1 MSDLN
6 TKYENLKAEVEKHS
20 HLYYVK
26 NEPIISDREFD
37 SLFDELLQFEKEHPE
52 FVSEDSPTKR
62 VGGEPIEGF
71 TTVEHSQ
78 PMLSLQNTYTREE
91 VEEFDARVRKGL
103 ENVKFSY
110 TAELKF
116 DGVALSLVYENGK
129 LSRAV
134 TRGDGFKGDDVT
146 SNAVTIRSIPLSVS
160 GDLKNF
166 EVRGEVYMTNPQFE
180 KINKERAENG
190 DKLYA
195 NPRNTTAG
203 SLKLLDSRVTA
214 SRNLQIYCY
223 SLFVDGSEL
232 ETNEKNAEILR
243 EMGFPVS
250 PHYAVCNSV
259 DELFKFIDEWDAR
272 RTELPYMIDG
282 IVVKVN
288 EKKYQDEL
296 GFVARAPRWAI
307 AYKYEAES
315 VETKVLDIQLQIG
328 RTGAVTPVAILEPI
342 FVSGST
348 VSRASLHNADYIAEK
363 DIRVGDYVMVEKGGE
378 IIPKVTQVVLAKR
391 PSDSVPFEFPA
402 EIDGAAI
409 HRNEGDA
416 AHYVSDKSSK
426 TIIKRKIEHFV
437 SRNAMDI
444 DGMGERI
451 IDDFVE
457 REWLSNVADIY
468 DLEQY
473 RDEIQELEGWGE
485 KSTTKLFEAIE
496 KSKAQPYNRVLYG
509 LGIRFIGEKGAKLL
523 TKNFKSISELENAD
537 YDTLKAIH
545 EVGDVM
551 AASVVDYFNDEDELN
566 IIGKLKRAGL
576 NFESD
581 ESDEP
586 QSDALAGQSFVFTGE
601 LTRMTR
607 KEAGQIVENLGGK
620 QTGSVSKKT
629 SYVVVGDSPGSKYD
643 KAVELGVTVLN
654 EDQFFEMIEGV
665 VGFDSAQPTG
675 L

>member
-1 MSDLN
+1 MSDLTTHYN
-6 TKYENLKAEVEKHS
+6 QLKSEIEKHS
-20 HLYYVK
+20 YLYYVK

-37 SLFDELLQFEKEHPE
+37 KLFDELLEFEKAHPE
-52 FVSEDSPTKR
+52 LATEDSPTRR

-71 TTVEHSQ
+71 VTVEHSQ
-78 PMLSLQNTYTREE
+78 PMLSLQNTYSYQE
-91 VEEFDARVRKGL
+91 VVEFDSRVQKLL
-103 ENVKFSY
+103 ENTKYTY

-129 LSRAV
+129 LKNAV

-146 SNAVTIRSIPLSVS
+146 TNAVTIRSIPLSVS

-180 KINKERAENG
+180 QINKERAENG
-190 DKLYA
+190 EKLYA

-203 SLKLLDSRVTA
+203 SLKLLDSKITA
-214 SRNLQIYCY
+214 KRNLQMFCY
-223 SLFVDGSEL
+223 SLLIDGNEQ
-232 ETNEKNAEILR
+232 ETNIKSFEILKK
-243 EMGFPVS
+243 MGFPVS
-250 PHYAVCNSV
+250 EHIAVCSTV
-259 DELFKFIDEWDAR
+259 DELFKFIDEWDKR

-282 IVVKVN
+282 IVIKIN
-288 EKKYQDEL
+288 EKKNQDEL

-315 VETKVLDIQLQIG
+315 METQVLDIQLQIG
-328 RTGAVTPVAILEPI
+328 RTGAVTPVAILDPI
-342 FVSGST
+342 FLSGST
-348 VSRASLHNADYIAEK
+348 VSRASLHNADFIAEK
-363 DIRVGDYVMVEKGGE
+363 DIRVGDFVMVEKGGE
-378 IIPKVTQVVLAKR
+378 IIPKVTQVVLSKR
-391 PSDSVPFEFPA
+391 PNDSVPFQFPD
-402 EIDGAAI
+402 EIDGAEL
-409 HRNEGDA
+409 HRKEGDA
-416 AHYVSDKSSK
+416 VHYISDKSSK
-426 TIIKRKIEHFV
+426 TITKRKIEHFV

-444 DGMGERI
+444 DGLGEKI
-451 IDDFVE
+451 IDEFVDKS
-457 REWLSNVADIY
+457 WLENVADIY
-468 DLEQY
+468 YLEQY
-473 RDEIQELEGWGE
+473 RPQIQELEGWGE

-496 KSKAQPYNRVLYG
+496 KSKSQPFHRVLYG
-509 LGIRFIGEKGAKLL
+509 LGIRYIGEKGAKIL
-523 TKNFKSISELENAD
+523 TRNFKNITEIENVD
-537 YDTLKAIH
+537 YETLKSIH

-551 AASVVDYFNDEDELN
+551 AASIVDYFNDEEELH
-566 IIGKLKRAGL
+566 IIGKLKQAGL

-586 QSDALAGQSFVFTGE
+586 QSTALEGKSFVFTGE

-654 EDQFFEMIEGV
+654 EDQFFEMIEGL
-665 VGFDSAQPTG
+665 G
-675 L
+675 

>member
-1 MSDLN
+1 MSDLTTHYN
-6 TKYENLKAEVEKHS
+6 QLKSEIEKHS
-20 HLYYVK
+20 YLYYVK

-37 SLFDELLQFEKEHPE
+37 KLFDELLEFEKAHPE
-52 FVSEDSPTKR
+52 LATEDSPTRR

-71 TTVEHSQ
+71 VTVEHSQ
-78 PMLSLQNTYTREE
+78 PMLSLQNTYSYQE
-91 VEEFDARVRKGL
+91 VVEFDSRVQKLL
-103 ENVKFSY
+103 ENTKYTY

-129 LSRAV
+129 LKNAV

-146 SNAVTIRSIPLSVS
+146 TNAVTIRSIPLSVS

-180 KINKERAENG
+180 QINKERAENG
-190 DKLYA
+190 EKLYA

-203 SLKLLDSRVTA
+203 SLKLLDSRITA
-214 SRNLQIYCY
+214 KRNLQMFCY
-223 SLFVDGSEL
+223 SLLIDGNEQ
-232 ETNEKNAEILR
+232 ETNIKSFETLKK
-243 EMGFPVS
+243 MGFPVS
-250 PHYAVCNSV
+250 EHIAVCSTV
-259 DELFKFIDEWDAR
+259 DELFKFIDEWDKR

-282 IVVKVN
+282 IVIKIN
-288 EKKYQDEL
+288 EKKNQDEL

-315 VETKVLDIQLQIG
+315 METQVLDIQLQIG
-328 RTGAVTPVAILEPI
+328 RTGAVTPVAILDPI
-342 FVSGST
+342 FLSGST
-348 VSRASLHNADYIAEK
+348 VSRASLHNADFIAEK
-363 DIRVGDYVMVEKGGE
+363 DIRVGDFVMVEKGGE
-378 IIPKVTQVVLAKR
+378 IIPKVTQVVLSKR
-391 PSDSVPFEFPA
+391 PNDSVPFQFPD
-402 EIDGAAI
+402 EIDGAEL
-409 HRNEGDA
+409 HRKEGDA
-416 AHYVSDKSSK
+416 VHYISDKSSK
-426 TIIKRKIEHFV
+426 TITKRKIEHFV

-444 DGMGERI
+444 DGLGEKI
-451 IDDFVE
+451 IDEFVDKG
-457 REWLSNVADIY
+457 WLENVADIY
-468 DLEQY
+468 YLEQY
-473 RDEIQELEGWGE
+473 RPQIQELEGWGE

-496 KSKAQPYNRVLYG
+496 KSKSQPFHRVLYG
-509 LGIRFIGEKGAKLL
+509 LGIRYIGEKGAKIL
-523 TKNFKSISELENAD
+523 TRNFKNITEIENAD
-537 YDTLKAIH
+537 YETLKSIH

-551 AASVVDYFNDEDELN
+551 AASIVDYFNDEEELH
-566 IIGKLKRAGL
+566 IIGKLKQAGL

-586 QSDALAGQSFVFTGE
+586 QSTALEGKSFVFTGE

-654 EDQFFEMIEGV
+654 EDQFFEMIEGL
-665 VGFDSAQPTG
+665 G
-675 L
+675 